1 MSDKTKYDRSRG
13 TTSVSE
19 KIECP
24 ECSTKIILDQA
35 HCPQCGEAIFDEG
48 ILSYIPSDSQ
58 STCPV
63 ADADIDT
70 LFEKNR
76 VESHE
81 DEADKEQPDL
91 LSEIFDVRRDLW
103 RVLVAEHISGRC
115 LDMYAGF
122 GRRSMLISELAN
134 TVYAADP
141 DRSRLKIAAKRD
153 DYESSNKV
161 VPIHAM
167 VDCLPF
173 ETGGLDTIVAD
184 LTNRANVRSELASLE
199 RYLDDNGSLIFLA
212 DGWTHTTGLTGIVG
226 IDDSTNKNT
235 RSSSHRTAAGYR
247 SIARSIGFDNVS
259 IYALFPTASRPLY
272 AFDIQSDL
280 AVNKLIEHLFEP
292 KNGLVNAWKP
302 LLLLAN
308 RSNALK
314 YCYPSYLVT
323 CTNDHVPPAF
333 ELLNPLVIPG
343 RARSVVL
350 DVSDQGVSKVLKVPN
365 RDAHAP
371 FTEREHSLLTRLQSS
386 ESGISSALPEGEATG
401 SRFGQVRTEQPI
413 DGVPL
418 DKRLDGSGQ
427 SLRQVLHI
435 GLDWLIDFQQAFR
448 DRKVVRSPSEV
459 REDLRF
465 EPSNLAPPEVTA
477 PVVTLSTAAHGD
489 YLTTNIY
496 TNEDEVAS
504 VIDWEYGGMSVSS
517 IIDAGLLLIDAV
529 LRTVGDFEQAIRII
543 LGKNEKY
550 SSIINGYIQKYCD
563 SMDIPHRTFVLY
575 LPSAYLHRLAI
586 DWQYDAVSTYTR
598 RMDNRIQRINA
609 VYRVVEEMGFS

>member
-1 MSDKTKYDRSRG
+1 MSDKTKYDRIRAP
-13 TTSVSE
+13 TSVSE

-24 ECSTKIILDQA
+24 ECSTKAILDQL
-35 HCPQCGEAIFDEG
+35 HCPQCGKAIFDNG
-48 ILSYIPSDSQ
+48 ILSYLPSDSR
-58 STCPV
+58 STCAV
-63 ADADIDT
+63 ADADINT
-70 LFEKNR
+70 LFNKNT
-76 VESHE
+76 VQSHE
-81 DEADKEQPDL
+81 NEADEQHPDL
-91 LSEIFDVRRDLW
+91 LAEIFDVRRDLW

-141 DRSRLKIAAKRD
+141 DLSRLKIAAKRD
-153 DYESSNKV
+153 DYENSNQV
-161 VPIHAM
+161 VPIHAT
-167 VDCLPF
+167 VDRLPF
-173 ETGGLDTIVAD
+173 ETGGVDTIVAD
-184 LTNRANVRSELASLE
+184 LTNRTNVRSELDSLE
-199 RYLDDNGSLIFLA
+199 SYLDDDGSLIFLA
-212 DGWTHTTGLTGIVG
+212 DGWTRTTGLTGIAG
-226 IDDSTNKNT
+226 IDDSTTKKT
-235 RSSSHRTAAGYR
+235 RSSSPRTAAGYR

-280 AVNKLIEHLFEP
+280 AVNKLLDHLFEP
-292 KNGLVNAWKP
+292 KSGLVNTWKP
-302 LLLLAN
+302 LLSLAN

-314 YCYPSYLVT
+314 HCYPSYLVT
-323 CTNDHVPPAF
+323 CTNNHVTPAF
-333 ELLNPLVIPG
+333 ELLNPLVIAG

-386 ESGISSALPEGEATG
+386 DSEISSALPEGEAN
-401 SRFGQVRTEQPI
+401 SSPFGQVRTEQPI

-418 DKRLDGSGQ
+418 DKRIDGSSQ
-427 SLRQVLHI
+427 SLRQVLAI
-435 GLDWLIDFQQAFR
+435 GLDWLINFQQAFR
-448 DRKVVRSPSEV
+448 DSKVVRSPDEV
-459 REDLRF
+459 RDDLRF

-496 TNEDEVAS
+496 TDEDEVTS
-504 VIDWEYGGMSVSS
+504 VIDWEYGGMAVSS

-529 LRTVGDFEQAIRII
+529 FRTVGDFERAIRII
-543 LGKNEKY
+543 LGKNEKC
-550 SSIINGYIQKYCD
+550 SPIIDEYIQKYCD
-563 SMDIPHRTFVLY
+563 SMGIPRRTFVLY

-586 DWQYDAVSTYTR
+586 DWQHDAVSTYTR
-598 RMDNRIQRINA
+598 RMDNRIQHINT
-609 VYRVVEEMGFS
+609 VYRIVEEMGFS